1 MLPWPSSEQEALAVS
16 LPGSVP
22 TGMCY
27 CHQGPR
33 NLAHLLPLWPPNL
46 GMPGDAPGDLKL
58 SRAQL

>member
-46 GMPGDAPGDLKL
+46 GMPLGT
-58 SRAQL
+58 